1 VVSQGLRSLPEHPGE
16 PDEGEGRDDED
27 QERGHVQE
35 LDDDNA
41 HGKRDR
47 CPVGYISHLLLG
59 R

>member
-1 VVSQGLRSLPEHPGE
+1 
-16 PDEGEGRDDED
+16 
-27 QERGHVQE
+27 VQE